1 MKRWVQYGMVLA
13 GCLWMTAIESQ
24 AAGVCSIAVLNSVG
38 SGAAHCVVVYHRD
51 PILGRRFVTITNA
64 DHPDWP
70 AITVA
75 DDGKLPIAAEPV
87 VTQEPV
93 QGPAVDEI
101 AVADTVRPAT
111 QQRAAQVELPAV
123 RAGQVVRLWRHEAGL
138 QVDVSGVAEDNGS
151 LGQRI
156 RVRSSVVSGSGQPP
170 QEIAGIVRG
179 AASVEM
185 AQ

>member
-1 MKRWVQYGMVLA
+1 MMRYVQGGVMLV
-13 GCLWMTAIESQ
+13 GCLLIATMESQ
-24 AAGVCSIAVLNSVG
+24 AAGICSIAALNSAG
-38 SGAAHCVVVYHRD
+38 NGAAHCVVVYHRD

-75 DDGKLPIAAEPV
+75 EDGRLPIAAESV
-87 VTQEPV
+87 VA
-93 QGPAVDEI
+93 QGPAVEE
-101 AVADTVRPAT
+101 VAPQELSTAKSVKLPV
-111 QQRAAQVELPAV
+111 QQRTDTPTV
-123 RAGQVVRLWRHEAGL
+123 RAGQVVRLWKHEAGL

-151 LGQRI
+151 VGQRI
-156 RVRSSVVSGSGQPP
+156 RVRSSVVSGAGQPP